1 MAPWIVSLAH
11 PDAVERG
18 RAARAIFNRGRE
30 LSQPSIECWLSHAPL
45 AELFAAGS
53 SGKPELTVG
62 IAVEP
67 QTFVRLRQANG
78 SPRLAD
84 VPPDQDASEF
94 ELDFPGGV
102 RLDVLT
108 TRQTGGGGAIDR
120 YLQRFGE
127 GIQQVEIA
135 VSDLERATEALGS
148 RFSITPVYP
157 ATRPGADHT
166 RVNFFLVPA
175 GNQGK
180 VLIELVEKRSSA

>member
-30 LSQPSIECWLSHAPL
+30 LSQASIERWLSHAPL

-67 QTFVRLRQANG
+67 QTFVRLCQANG

-157 ATRPGADHT
+157 ASRPGADHT

-175 GNQGK
+175 SDQGK